1 MQKKISSTETYKARI
16 FTVSK
21 DIIEDE
27 TGKQF
32 ARDIIHHHGGVGV
45 LAMKEDRI
53 LFVYQY
59 RPAVDAMMLEIPAGK
74 LEKDEDPYLC
84 GLRELEEESG
94 FTTERLHKVCE
105 FYSTPGF
112 CNEKLYIYEAEALK
126 VVEHPKAM
134 DEDEDIELRWYRV
147 DEAMDMIQRNK
158 IIDAKTIIAIQY
170 AARKATKKD

>member
-1 MQKKISSTETYKARI
+1 MQKKVSSKQMYEARI

-32 ARDIIHHHGGVGV
+32 TRDIIHHHGGVGI
-45 LAMKEDRI
+45 LAMKEDQI
-53 LFVYQY
+53 LFVHQY

-74 LEKDEDPYLC
+74 LEKDEDPYTC

-94 FTTERLHKVCE
+94 FTTDRLHKVCE

-112 CNEKLYIYEAEALK
+112 CNEKLYIYEAEELQ

-134 DEDEDIELRWYRV
+134 DEDEEIELRWYNV
-147 DEAMDMIQRNK
+147 KDALAMIQNNE
-158 IIDAKTIIAIQY
+158 IIDAKTIIAIQH
-170 AARKATKKD
+170 AALKNLTK

>member
-1 MQKKISSTETYKARI
+1 MQKKVSSTQTYEARI

-32 ARDIIHHHGGVGV
+32 QRDIIHHHGGVGI
-45 LAMKEDRI
+45 LAMKDDKI
-53 LFVYQY
+53 LFVHQY

-74 LEKDEDPYLC
+74 LEKDEDPYTC

-94 FTTERLHKVCE
+94 FTTRKLHKVCE

-112 CNEKLYIYEAEALK
+112 CNEKLYIYEAEELQ

-134 DEDEDIELRWYRV
+134 DEDEEIDLRWYSV
-147 DEAMDMIQRNK
+147 EEAMNMIQRNE
-158 IIDAKTIIAIQY
+158 IIDAKTVIAVQH
-170 AARKATKKD
+170 AMLKRK

>member
-1 MQKKISSTETYKARI
+1 MQKKVSSTQTYEARI

-32 ARDIIHHHGGVGV
+32 QRDIIHHHGGVGI
-45 LAMKEDRI
+45 LAMKDGKI
-53 LFVYQY
+53 LFVHQY

-74 LEKDEDPYLC
+74 LEKDEDPYTC

-94 FTTERLHKVCE
+94 FTTKKLHKVCE

-112 CNEKLYIYEAEALK
+112 CNEKLYIYEAEELQ

-134 DEDEDIELRWYRV
+134 DEDEEIDLLWYSV
-147 DEAMDMIQRNK
+147 EEAMDMIQRNE
-158 IIDAKTIIAIQY
+158 IIDAKTVIAVQH
-170 AARKATKKD
+170 AMLKHK